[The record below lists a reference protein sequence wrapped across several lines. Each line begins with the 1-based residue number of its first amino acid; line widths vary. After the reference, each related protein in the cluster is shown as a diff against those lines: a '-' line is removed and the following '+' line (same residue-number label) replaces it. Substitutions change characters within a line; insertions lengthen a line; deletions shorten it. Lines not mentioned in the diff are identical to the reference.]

1 MDIYQQSFRIYL
13 DTCCLSRRFD
23 DQTQTRILD
32 ETQAIRQILNH
43 FHDGHWLWISSEVL
57 VDEIENNPNEIE
69 RIQIKRWLIHVD
81 QDISVETSEVSRG
94 RQLET
99 LTFKAKDALHLA
111 CAESGSAD
119 VLLTTDDR
127 LLNKA
132 RSVQTQLN
140 IQADNPLE
148 WLQKVKKNERT

>member
-1 MDIYQQSFRIYL
+1 M
-13 DTCCLSRRFD
+13 
-23 DQTQTRILD
+23 
-32 ETQAIRQILNH
+32 
-43 FHDGHWLWISSEVL
+43 
-57 VDEIENNPNEIE
+57 VDEIENNPNEE
-69 RIQIKRWLIHVD
+69 QRSQIKNWVAGAH
-81 QDISVETSEVSRG
+81 QDVAVGTSEISRG

-99 LTFKAKDALHLA
+99 LTFQAMDALHLA

-140 IQADNPLE
+140 IEVDNPLE
-148 WLQKVKKNERT
+148 WLKKVRKNEHT

>member
-1 MDIYQQSFRIYL
+1 MRIYL

-23 DQTQTRILD
+23 DQTQIRIHQETETIRRILNNFQ
-32 ETQAIRQILNH
+32 EGN
-43 FHDGHWLWISSEVL
+43 WLWISSEVL
-57 VDEIENNPNEIE
+57 VDEIENNPNEE
-69 RIQIKRWLIHVD
+69 QRSQIKNWVAGAHKDVA
-81 QDISVETSEVSRG
+81 VGTSEISRG

-99 LTFKAKDALHLA
+99 LTFQAMDALHLA

-140 IQADNPLE
+140 IEVDNPLE
-148 WLQKVKKNERT
+148 WLKKVRKNEHT